1 MRNQTCILIDD
12 EVHALATLVDIIQKV
27 PGLVIFGQYASGMAA
42 LVGLKEKGQVDFIF
56 SDIEMPGLSGIEAA
70 KLLRPYCRYLI
81 FTTAHGHY
89 ALDAF
94 GEDAEGFI
102 LKPLNLT
109 AVLEKVEKI
118 RQKEKAGHSM
128 NNEIQSDSLFV
139 KTGSKYGYTRIA
151 YKDIVCVDSGDHY
164 PTIVTVSDRILVY
177 MSMNELAS
185 HLADKGNFVRIHKT
199 CIISVDKISYIDGNT
214 LYLDLAK
221 NNIREIGQSYRK
233 EFFDIV
239 NRLALISTKSKS
251 Y

>member
-12 EVHALATLVDIIQKV
+12 EVHALATLVAIVKKV
-27 PGLVIFGQYASGMAA
+27 PRLTISGQYDNGIEA
-42 LVGLKEKGQVDFIF
+42 LAGLKDIGQVDFIF
-56 SDIEMPGLSGIEAA
+56 SDIEMSGLSGIEAA

-81 FTTAHGHY
+81 FTTAHSHY

-94 GEDAEGFI
+94 REDAEGFI

-118 RQKEKAGHSM
+118 RQKEKVGHSM
-128 NNEIQSDSLFV
+128 NEIRSDSLFL

-164 PTIVTVSDRILVY
+164 PTIVTISDRLLVY
-177 MSMNELAS
+177 MSMHELDS
-185 HLADKGNFVRIHKT
+185 HLSDKGNFVRVHKT

-214 LYLDLAK
+214 LYLNLEK
-221 NNIREIGQSYRK
+221 NNTREVGQSYRK
-233 EFFDIV
+233 TFFDIV